1 MPVILGPM
9 LTRCHCYTFA
19 IWVLIRIATSLDN
32 HCGYSFALTPVR
44 LLPFGTT
51 APGHDHHHSD
61 NDGMLASQFT
71 LLDVLYRSLGS
82 FPEAKK
88 RSLLARSAADKG
100 GPEATEEAEET
111 RDPLTSAAAAAAAAA
126 GSAGLRRRA
135 ASRSA
140 PAARTSSG

>member
-100 GPEATEEAEET
+100 GPEATEEAEES
-111 RDPLTSAAAAAAAAA
+111 RDPLAGAAAAAA
-126 GSAGLRRRA
+126 GGAGSRRRA
-135 ASRSA
+135 TSRSA
-140 PAARTSSG
+140 PAARASRG